1 MKYCE
6 YTNAGIIR
14 TINQDSIL
22 SLSMNDSGLFVVADG
37 MGGHIDGEIASK
49 AVKKACQKWWN
60 TSFME
65 NSDMDFLL
73 AVEEIESAIEVVN
86 KNLIK
91 KMEGTGKICGTTV
104 AVVFVHK
111 GAYAAIN
118 IGDSRIYLSNKKGV
132 RKISFDHTLNSF
144 EEIKNV
150 DLSEKDK
157 LTQAIGAKEELS
169 WYCAT
174 DTLKGD
180 EKFFICTDGVYKYTE
195 EEDLFS
201 AIKNYSEEE
210 EIKKEIE
217 KQVILGGAP
226 DNFSFVAI
234 DMRREKSAIS
244 KKPLIIV
251 SAIAVALFIIF
262 AVIFAVAV
270 SGDKG
275 ENTQTV
281 MSEKLSLGQ
290 KFLLDLEYDKAVAEF
305 TAVIDIEP
313 KNVDAYMGLAS
324 AYMGMGEK
332 EKAIET
338 LEKGLMETD
347 DETIREKLME
357 LKTPEETTA
366 EVTTTPEMTTTPEV
380 TTTPEETT
388 VVEVKTKHPA
398 LKTIKYFYPD
408 YWEYK
413 VPRKTVYY
421 SYNYS
426 NQIERE
432 SDGYD
437 SRGGFSYGYNYDSN
451 GRLISKYQ
459 FFGFNPEEPMGEI
472 IIRYD
477 ENNLIVAEEY
487 YFYESTG
494 KINETSGH
502 ITYSYDDKNRLTES
516 KYYNRNVK
524 LDYSIVIQYDENDRI
539 KSRTRFSNNNK
550 IVRYPEYNED
560 GLIVRETTY
569 NGLGEEI
576 GYITYE
582 YDYNI
587 LTDNTY
593 YPRSEWGY
601 DMY

>member
-6 YTNAGIIR
+6 YTNTGIIR
-14 TINQDSIL
+14 SVNQDSLL
-22 SLSMNDSGLFVVADG
+22 SLSMNGSGLFVVADG

-73 AVEEIESAIEVVN
+73 AVEEIKATIEIVN

-104 AVVFVHK
+104 AVVFIHN
-111 GAYAAIN
+111 GAYAAMN
-118 IGDSRIYLSNKKGV
+118 IGDSRIYLSNKRGV

-144 EEIKNV
+144 EEIKNTA
-150 DLSEKDK
+150 LSEKDK
-157 LTQAIGAKEELS
+157 LTQAIGVKEDLS
-169 WYCAT
+169 WYTAT

-226 DNFSFVAI
+226 DNFSFIAI
-234 DMRREKSAIS
+234 DMRKEKASVS
-244 KKPLIIV
+244 RKPLIIV
-251 SAIAVALFIIF
+251 SAIAVALFVIF
-262 AVIFAVAV
+262 TVIFAVAV

-275 ENTQTV
+275 ENIQTV

-324 AYMGMGEK
+324 AYIGMGEK
-332 EKAIET
+332 DKAIET

-347 DETIREKLME
+347 DETIRAKLME

-366 EVTTTPEMTTTPEV
+366 EVTTIPET

-388 VVEVKTKHPA
+388 TPETTTTVPKGPRTERFVYDDASYHISEYDSDGK
-398 LKTIKYFYPD
+398 LIKNSYYNADGTLQCYSIYEYDSKGNRIDKMYSLGADTYIIPEYDSDWNLIKANYYYVSDNTFSFYILF
-408 YWEYK
+408 EYDSK
-413 VPRKTVYY
+413 GNSIKDSYY
-421 SYNYS
+421 SPDGTLQCYS
-426 NQIERE
+426 INE
-432 SDGYD
+432 
-437 SRGGFSYGYNYDSN
+437 YDSN
-451 GRLISKYQ
+451 GNRIK
-459 FFGFNPEEPMGEI
+459 
-472 IIRYD
+472 
-477 ENNLIVAEEY
+477 
-487 YFYESTG
+487 ESW
-494 KINETSGH
+494 
-502 ITYSYDDKNRLTES
+502 
-516 KYYNRNVK
+516 YNA
-524 LDYSIVIQYDENDRI
+524 DGSIDRI
-539 KSRTRFSNNNK
+539 Q
-550 IVRYPEYNED
+550 
-560 GLIVRETTY
+560 TY
-569 NGLGEEI
+569 
-576 GYITYE
+576 
-582 YDYNI
+582 
-587 LTDNTY
+587 
-593 YPRSEWGY
+593 
-601 DMY
+601 

>member
-6 YTNAGIIR
+6 YTNTGIIR
-14 TINQDSIL
+14 SVNQDSLL
-22 SLSMNDSGLFVVADG
+22 SLSMNGSGLFVVADG

-73 AVEEIESAIEVVN
+73 AVEEIKAAIEIVN

-104 AVVFVHK
+104 AVVFIHN
-111 GAYAAIN
+111 GAYAAMN
-118 IGDSRIYLSNKKGV
+118 IGDSRIYLSNKRGV

-144 EEIKNV
+144 EEIKNTA
-150 DLSEKDK
+150 LSEKDK
-157 LTQAIGAKEELS
+157 LTQAIGVKEDLS
-169 WYCAT
+169 WYTAT
-174 DTLKGD
+174 DTLKND

-226 DNFSFVAI
+226 DNFSFIAI
-234 DMRREKSAIS
+234 DMRKEKASVS
-244 KKPLIIV
+244 RKPLIIV
-251 SAIAVALFIIF
+251 SAIAVALFVIF
-262 AVIFAVAV
+262 TVIFAVAV

-275 ENTQTV
+275 ENIQTV

-324 AYMGMGEK
+324 AYIGMGEK
-332 EKAIET
+332 DKAIET

-347 DETIREKLME
+347 DETIRAKLME

-366 EVTTTPEMTTTPEV
+366 EVTTTPEETTPET

-388 VVEVKTKHPA
+388 TVPETTMVVTTQKA
-398 LKTIKYFYPD
+398 ATIKKF
-408 YWEYK
+408 EYEDEDII
-413 VPRKTVYY
+413 
-421 SYNYS
+421 S
-426 NQIERE
+426 E
-432 SDGYD
+432 
-437 SRGGFSYGYNYDSN
+437 FDSN
-451 GRLISKYQ
+451 GRIIKRSIYKKDGTLLEY
-459 FFGFNPEEPMGEI
+459 EI
-472 IIRYD
+472 YGYDSYGNMSEGYFYKADGTLLRYFREKYD
-477 ENNLIVAEEY
+477 ENGRIVDATIKVLEGTA
-487 YFYESTG
+487 SPMG
-494 KINETSGH
+494 
-502 ITYSYDDKNRLTES
+502 
-516 KYYNRNVK
+516 
-524 LDYSIVIQYDENDRI
+524 IVQ
-539 KSRTRFSNNNK
+539 
-550 IVRYPEYNED
+550 
-560 GLIVRETTY
+560 
-569 NGLGEEI
+569 
-576 GYITYE
+576 
-582 YDYNI
+582 
-587 LTDNTY
+587 
-593 YPRSEWGY
+593 
-601 DMY
+601 

>member
-6 YTNAGIIR
+6 YTNTGILR
-14 TINQDSIL
+14 SVNQDSLL
-22 SLSMNDSGLFVVADG
+22 SLSMNGSGLFVVADG

-65 NSDMDFLL
+65 NSDIDFLL
-73 AVEEIESAIEVVN
+73 AVEEIKAAIEIVN

-104 AVVFVHK
+104 AVVFIHN
-111 GAYAAIN
+111 GAYAAMN
-118 IGDSRIYLSNKKGV
+118 IGDSRIYLSNKRGV

-144 EEIKNV
+144 EEIKNTA
-150 DLSEKDK
+150 LSEKDK
-157 LTQAIGAKEELS
+157 LTQAIGVKEDLS
-169 WYCAT
+169 WYTAT
-174 DTLKGD
+174 DTLKND

-226 DNFSFVAI
+226 DNFSFIAI
-234 DMRREKSAIS
+234 DMRKEKASVS
-244 KKPLIIV
+244 RKPLIIV
-251 SAIAVALFIIF
+251 SAIAVALFVIF
-262 AVIFAVAV
+262 TVIFAVAV

-275 ENTQTV
+275 ENIQTV

-305 TAVIDIEP
+305 QAVIDIEP

-324 AYMGMGEK
+324 AYIGMGEK
-332 EKAIET
+332 DKAIET

-347 DETIREKLME
+347 DETIRAKLME

-366 EVTTTPEMTTTPEV
+366 EVTTAPET

-398 LKTIKYFYPD
+398 LKTINYFVPGSVSYQYGSPAR
-408 YWEYK
+408 K
-413 VPRKTVYY
+413 VIYIYDDNGRIISEGD
-421 SYNYS
+421 SY
-426 NQIERE
+426 
-432 SDGYD
+432 DG
-437 SRGGFSYGYNYDSN
+437 RGGFGFNYKYDSN
-451 GRLISKYQ
+451 GRLESKEQ
-459 FFGFNPEEPMGEI
+459 IASWNEPMGKI
-472 IIRYD
+472 T
-477 ENNLIVAEEY
+477 LIYNSIGQMVAEEY
-487 YFYESTG
+487 YDYPHFSEYIQESSQ
-494 KINETSGH
+494 KRYIRY
-502 ITYSYDDKNRLTES
+502 IYDDKNRLKRSEH
-516 KYYNRNVK
+516 YVDEE
-524 LDYSIVIQYDENDRI
+524 LDYYIVIQYGENDRI
-539 KSRTRFSNNNK
+539 ISKTTFDSEDNILITRL
-550 IVRYPEYNED
+550 PEYRD
-560 GLIVRETTY
+560 GLIINEAKYDASGNAT
-569 NGLGEEI
+569 E
-576 GYITYE
+576 YITYE
-582 YDYNI
+582 YDYSI

-593 YPRSEWGY
+593 YPHSEWGY
-601 DMY
+601 DKY